1 MSLPEEVKE
10 LIKSGIVINE
20 DGQVCHSSLQVFTKC
35 WSNRINHIMR
45 DMGYTPVFAGRDQ
58 IKAWSGHEVYYLI
71 QVGEDPP
78 ITCNTKDLRACKAIA
93 TSYARYGC
101 GDIVI
106 RDTCGRLVARRAYY
120 QSSTLGFG
128 WGSWINH
135 EVPND

>member
-1 MSLPEEVKE
+1 MSLSEEVKE
-10 LIKSGIVINE
+10 LINNGIVINE

-35 WSNRINHIMR
+35 WSNRINHIMH

-71 QVGEDPP
+71 HVGEEPP
-78 ITCNTKDLRACKAIA
+78 IACHNKDLRACKVEA
-93 TSYARYGC
+93 TGYARYGC
-101 GDIVI
+101 GDIEI
-106 RDTCGRLVARRAYY
+106 RDTLGRLVARRAYY

-135 EVPND
+135 EVTND